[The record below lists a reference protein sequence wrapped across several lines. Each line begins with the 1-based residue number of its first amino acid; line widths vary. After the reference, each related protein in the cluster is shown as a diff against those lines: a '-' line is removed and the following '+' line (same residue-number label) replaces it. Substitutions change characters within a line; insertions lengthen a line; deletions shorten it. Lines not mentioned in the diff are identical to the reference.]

1 MRHLLSLVPL
11 LVAIVSARSAAKLLD
26 LWEEQDAVDGV
37 TVGAPSRACRIGGAP
52 VTALQTWPATL
63 N

>member
-11 LVAIVSARSAAKLLD
+11 LVATGLARSAAQLLG
-26 LWEEQDAVDGV
+26 LWEEQDGEDGV
-37 TVGAPSRACRIGGAP
+37 AVGAPSRACSIGGAP
-52 VTALQTWPATL
+52 VTALQPRPPTL